1 MINPQPQRVQL
12 ADARGLITREWLRWF
27 ETLATQ
33 IDTVSAEDATLAAE
47 IAALKAADIALDAR
61 IDALESAAGTLT
73 GEILVNPTN
82 AMEVDQTFFIPEM
95 TATRRV
101 WLSFAN
107 GTDADENTPE
117 MLDVLSMAAFSGA
130 GTLRVLLSF
139 GTLTTGPIRLQ
150 YLAV

>member
-27 ETLATQ
+27 ESLVTEVEAST
-33 IDTVSAEDATLAAE
+33 AGDAALAAQ
-47 IAALKAADIALDAR
+47 IAALQAADTSLDAR
-61 IDALESAAGTLT
+61 LDALEGASSPLT
-73 GEILVNPTN
+73 GEVTINPVN
-82 AMEVDQTFFIPEM
+82 ALQVDQTFFIPAM
-95 TATRRV
+95 TANRRV

-117 MLDVLSMAAFSGA
+117 MLDVMSMAAFSGA